1 MFGKNPIMK
10 QEKDDMGTSLKVVD
24 GSPFYTVQG
33 EGPFAGH
40 PSAFIRLHG
49 CNLRCTFCDTE
60 FSNPTDPE
68 WQVVK
73 LARKVYDMNHV
84 DGLKFTLVVITG
96 GEPLRQNIAPLCRFL
111 LKAGYTVQIETAGTL
126 WWDAMSELMREQEA
140 KDRLHIVVSPKT
152 GTVRE
157 EILRHA
163 KAFKY
168 VVSSETQFSESGIP
182 YSDTQGTGRIKALA
196 APLPGTPVY
205 LSPCDEYDEAKN
217 KANTTAVY
225 KMAQA
230 FGFIAGLQ
238 IHKYFGVE

>member
-1 MFGKNPIMK
+1 MFGQNRIQK
-10 QEKDDMGTSLKVVD
+10 QRKDDTGSDLKVVK
-24 GSPFYTVQG
+24 GSPFLTTQG

-40 PSAFIRLHG
+40 TAVFIRLHG
-49 CNLRCTFCDTE
+49 CNLRCTFCDTSFDDE
-60 FSNPTDPE
+60 DDPL
-68 WQVVK
+68 WQAVK
-73 LARKVYDMNHV
+73 LARRVYDMEHIEGKRFKV
-84 DGLKFTLVVITG
+84 VVITG

-111 LKAGYTVQIETAGTL
+111 LKAGYIVQIETAGTL

-140 KDRLHIVVSPKT
+140 KDNLHIVCSPKT

-182 YSDTQGTGRIKALA
+182 YSDTQGTGRVQALA

-205 LSPCDEYDEAKN
+205 LSPCDEYDEVKN

-238 IHKYFGVE
+238 MHKYFGVE